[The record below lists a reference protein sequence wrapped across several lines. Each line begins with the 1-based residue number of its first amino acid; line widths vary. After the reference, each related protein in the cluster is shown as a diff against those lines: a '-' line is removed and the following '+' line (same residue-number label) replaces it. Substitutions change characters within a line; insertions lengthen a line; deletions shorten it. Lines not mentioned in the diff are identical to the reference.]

1 MLRVRGAGYCWLY
14 LSRYLTSQN
23 RGCSSARTNLQNMLQ
38 SRATP
43 PLLAVGGCYVC
54 LLCCVQSWH
63 MMTFSLEFSWIT
75 WIPLPSLPPGP
86 VSPARASGAEVMK
99 HFVSQQSAQP
109 AQLTANC
116 QHRIPAS
123 ASFPWH
129 WLGLVVD
136 IYLEVK
142 AKTDCSVDIST
153 I

>member
-86 VSPARASGAEVMK
+86 VSPAPASGAGVMK
-99 HFVSQQSAQP
+99 HFVSQQSAQDSGP
-109 AQLTANC
+109 SSLPTAS
-116 QHRIPAS
+116 IAS
-123 ASFPWH
+123 LPLLPSPDIDSD
-129 WLGLVVD
+129 WLWIFILKWKLKL
-136 IYLEVK
+136 I
-142 AKTDCSVDIST
+142 AA
-153 I
+153 